1 MLILNISLLFLK
13 TKLLDDIKSKVKLS
27 VIGSFED
34 KDEYNEDK
42 NEDKD
47 NEDKDEDTKICNDM
61 MSNFSKEK
69 EYTWSLNLP
78 MNSRI

>member
-1 MLILNISLLFLK
+1 M
-13 TKLLDDIKSKVKLS
+13 DDIKSKVKLS
-27 VIGSFED
+27 LIGSFED
-34 KDEYNEDK
+34 KDE

-47 NEDKDEDTKICNDM
+47 NEDKNEDTKICDDV

-69 EYTWSLNLP
+69 DYTWSLNLP